1 MELFAKHVLLLV
13 IDCLQLLNIL
23 NNIVMTCFVHRYFDL
38 FFLKELHKVVLSLLD
53 FWKVEINNIIILS
66 ELP

>member
-1 MELFAKHVLLLV
+1 MELFAKHFLLLD

-23 NNIVMTCFVHRYFDL
+23 NNIVMNCFVHRYFDL

-53 FWKVEINNIIILS
+53 F
-66 ELP
+66 